1 MTFEK
6 TLRSSLMFFP
16 YIFHNALEA
25 YDHFFLVV
33 GNGYEWKNG
42 QLVSHEDKKP
52 NLREAIQK
60 EIKTTLK
67 DDIFDLD
74 FYNASKDIFESDTE
88 AINYFFETSKK
99 MKEHEVNGLLKRV
112 DMIFNTDER
121 MTDFSFEAIENEI
134 TYKTSLNEKFMF
146 YPISKYSEICN
157 LPDNIKKDWL
167 EAAERFYNFMLEH
180 KDRVE
185 DPKNFI
191 PRIGERIKELKEKL
205 K

>member
-6 TLRSSLMFFP
+6 TLRSSLMFWS
-16 YIFHNALEA
+16 YIFHNALEV
-25 YDHFFLVV
+25 YDHLFLVI

-60 EIKTTLK
+60 EIQTTFK
-67 DDIFDLD
+67 YDDFDLD

-134 TYKTSLNEKFMF
+134 TYKTLNEKFMF

-185 DPKNFI
+185 DPENFI